1 MTKIYCGK
9 GKEISGKFGTFYK
22 VSICLDD
29 IPVEHLYTAKNGKRY
44 ATLNMSEMK
53 QADEK
58 GNTHTVIVDT
68 WKPSTP
74 PVTPPNTPPRGP
86 EDFQDD
92 ILF

>member
-1 MTKIYCGK
+1 MSKIYCGK

-29 IPVEHLYTAKNGKRY
+29 IPVEHLYKAKNGKRY

-74 PVTPPNTPPRGP
+74 STPPNTPP
-86 EDFQDD
+86 ENFVDD
-92 ILF
+92 SSEILF